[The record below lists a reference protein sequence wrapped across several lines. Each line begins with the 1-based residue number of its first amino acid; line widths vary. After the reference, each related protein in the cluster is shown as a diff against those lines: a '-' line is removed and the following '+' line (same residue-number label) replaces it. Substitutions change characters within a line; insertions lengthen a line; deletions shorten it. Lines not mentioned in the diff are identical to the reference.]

1 MTKTIKLVWLDWEDI
16 DNGYVSSIEFQYSS
30 EEEKTSLEEK
40 LRLKMSEKN
49 VSPTDYKIYS

>member
-1 MTKTIKLVWLDWEDI
+1 MDWEDI